1 MSTVN
6 SIDLH
11 YDAIVVGLGKTGLS
25 CFRYLSNQGLSVA
38 ITDSR
43 ETPPELSK
51 LKEEFESAPTY
62 LGQINE
68 EALLASD
75 QIILSPGISL
85 DHKSI
90 KLSIEN
96 NIPVFG
102 DIELFCQ
109 EAKAP
114 IIAISGSN
122 GKITVTTM
130 VAEMTLSAGL
140 KTYVGGNIGTPAL
153 DLLDDTIPDLYVL
166 ELSSF
171 QLETT
176 FSLNAHASVV
186 LNISPDHMDR
196 YSSFHEYADAKKR
209 IYLGQGFMVVNKDE
223 EYFHSIIDDSRE
235 IIYFTL
241 TEPEEGNYGLIM
253 HDKEIWLSHGSKK
266 IINKNQLKIK
276 GEHNVSNALAAMAL
290 AETVNVP
297 KDIMTSVL
305 KEFVGLAHRCQ
316 LIKVINGVGWYNDSK
331 ATNVEAC
338 IASIKGLSEHGNII
352 LIAGGD
358 SKKADLSC
366 LHTIIEKYVK
376 KVFLLGLDANKLAS
390 VIGPDVEKE
399 FVKNMNEAV
408 AEADKIADSGDLVLL
423 SPACSSLDMYMDYQQ
438 RGDAFISAVNA
449 LSNNV

>member
-6 SIDLH
+6 NIELH

-25 CFRYLSNQGLSVA
+25 CFRYLFNQGLNVA

-51 LKEEFESAPTY
+51 LKEEFGSVPTY
-62 LGQINE
+62 FGQINE

-75 QIILSPGISL
+75 QIILSPGVSL
-85 DHKSI
+85 DNKSI
-90 KLSIEN
+90 KLSIEH

-109 EAKAP
+109 KAQAP
-114 IIAISGSN
+114 IIAVSGSN
-122 GKITVTTM
+122 GKSTVTTM
-130 VAEMTLSAGL
+130 IAEMTRAAGL
-140 KTYVGGNIGTPAL
+140 KTHVGGNIGVPVL
-153 DLLDDTIPDLYVL
+153 DLLEDTAPDLYVL

-196 YSSFHEYADAKKR
+196 YSSFHDYVDAKKR
-209 IYLGQGFMVVNKDE
+209 IYLGQGMMVVNKDE
-223 EYFHSIIDDSRE
+223 KYFHSVINTNRE

-241 TEPEEGNYGLIM
+241 GVPEEGNYGLTNYGN
-253 HDKEIWLSHGSKK
+253 EVWLSHGSEK
-266 IINKNQLKIK
+266 IINRNQLKIK
-276 GEHNVSNALAAMAL
+276 GEHNISNALAAMAL

-297 KDIMTSVL
+297 RSAMSDVL
-305 KEFVGLAHRCQ
+305 KEFTGLEHRCQ
-316 LIKVINGVGWYNDSK
+316 LVGKINNISWYNDSK

-338 IASIKGLSEHGNII
+338 IASIKGLSTLGNII

-358 SKKADLSC
+358 SKEADLSD
-366 LHTIIEKYVK
+366 LHSAIKKYVK
-376 KVFLLGLDANKLAS
+376 KVFLLGVDANKLAD
-390 VIGPDVEKE
+390 VIGSNVEKE
-399 FVKNMNEAV
+399 FVKNMDDAV
-408 AEADKIADSGDLVLL
+408 KGASKIADSGDLVLL
-423 SPACSSLDMYMDYQQ
+423 APACSSLDMYVNYQQ

>member
-6 SIDLH
+6 SVDLH

-51 LKEEFESAPTY
+51 LQEEFESAPTY

-68 EALLASD
+68 KALLASD

-122 GKITVTTM
+122 GKSTVTTM

-209 IYLGQGFMVVNKDE
+209 IYQ
-223 EYFHSIIDDSRE
+223 YI
-235 IIYFTL
+235 
-241 TEPEEGNYGLIM
+241 
-253 HDKEIWLSHGSKK
+253 
-266 IINKNQLKIK
+266 IINRQYFFQ
-276 GEHNVSNALAAMAL
+276 G
-290 AETVNVP
+290 
-297 KDIMTSVL
+297 
-305 KEFVGLAHRCQ
+305 
-316 LIKVINGVGWYNDSK
+316 
-331 ATNVEAC
+331 
-338 IASIKGLSEHGNII
+338 
-352 LIAGGD
+352 
-358 SKKADLSC
+358 
-366 LHTIIEKYVK
+366 
-376 KVFLLGLDANKLAS
+376 KL
-390 VIGPDVEKE
+390 
-399 FVKNMNEAV
+399 
-408 AEADKIADSGDLVLL
+408 
-423 SPACSSLDMYMDYQQ
+423 
-438 RGDAFISAVNA
+438 
-449 LSNNV
+449 